1 MQDIAA
7 EERSKFAYGQRYVR
21 GLFSGGMLCLEAQ
34 AVLRERLAS
43 VHSNVPLSPRSRL
56 PDPHSSRGH
65 ACVDMGDPELSEAH
79 PAVDLS
85 PRCRRILRE
94 AGDLEAAVLLLDVML
109 GNGAH
114 PDPAREL
121 AEAIVRAREKA
132 EETGGYLSTVVSI
145 VGTDLDPQG
154 LPSQRK
160 TLERAGAIIA
170 PSNASA
176 SELAAM
182 IVRSGQRVR

>member
-1 MQDIAA
+1 
-7 EERSKFAYGQRYVR
+7 
-21 GLFSGGMLCLEAQ
+21 
-34 AVLRERLAS
+34 
-43 VHSNVPLSPRSRL
+43 
-56 PDPHSSRGH
+56 
-65 ACVDMGDPELSEAH
+65 
-79 PAVDLS
+79 
-85 PRCRRILRE
+85 
-94 AGDLEAAVLLLDVML
+94 ML

-182 IVRSGQRVR
+182 IVRSGQRAR